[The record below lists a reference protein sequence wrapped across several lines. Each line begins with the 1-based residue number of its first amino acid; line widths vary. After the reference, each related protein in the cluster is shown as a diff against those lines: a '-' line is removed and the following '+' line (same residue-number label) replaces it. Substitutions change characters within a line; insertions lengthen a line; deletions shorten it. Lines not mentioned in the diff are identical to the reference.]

1 MSISGVLQ
9 ALLCAQIVLVT
20 IHAFTTTSLSP
31 QRAFSQ
37 GFALNNNDA
46 ADEQQQQQQQTIS
59 VEDQLF
65 LERFKRRRNE
75 AALKVQS
82 EKLRRP
88 PSNAT
93 YFQDPKNVIT
103 SILSGLL
110 QPHAPIP
117 LFGYEILYQSST
129 EHWQDVLRKSVGAP
143 IGTETELIY
152 RALSTS
158 MERGGH
164 NQFGILVG
172 LGTDHHRNNVVDV
185 AAAAASSS
193 ETAEQSSNNNDYYTI
208 EFPWDT
214 LDYYD
219 GTAWLECRL
228 RDKFSDEL
236 LCVLG
241 WSLEKSSDG
250 SWLIDGIDWQD
261 FRERYRPGV
270 GREEWE
276 RICG

>member
-1 MSISGVLQ
+1 MLCVKIFLSLHFSYGV
-9 ALLCAQIVLVT
+9 
-20 IHAFTTTSLSP
+20 HSF
-31 QRAFSQ
+31 
-37 GFALNNNDA
+37 
-46 ADEQQQQQQQTIS
+46 
-59 VEDQLF
+59 
-65 LERFKRRRNE
+65 
-75 AALKVQS
+75 
-82 EKLRRP
+82 
-88 PSNAT
+88 
-93 YFQDPKNVIT
+93 
-103 SILSGLL
+103 
-110 QPHAPIP
+110 
-117 LFGYEILYQSST
+117 
-129 EHWQDVLRKSVGAP
+129 QDVLRKSVGAP

-152 RALSTS
+152 RALCSS
-158 MERGGH
+158 MERKH

-172 LGTDHHRNNVVDV
+172 LGTDHNV
-185 AAAAASSS
+185 ATTSIT
-193 ETAEQSSNNNDYYTI
+193 ETKHENGNINRDGEGYYTI

-228 RDKFSDEL
+228 RDKQSDEL

-250 SWLIDGIDWQD
+250 SWLVGGIDWQD

>member
-1 MSISGVLQ
+1 MSIGGAAIV
-9 ALLCAQIVLVT
+9 LCAQMVLVT
-20 IHAFTTTSLSP
+20 VHAFTITVPSSRSLLLPSRWEKASP
-31 QRAFSQ
+31 RWTLSM
-37 GFALNNNDA
+37 GFAQNNHADA
-46 ADEQQQQQQQTIS
+46 QPQQQLS
-59 VEDQLF
+59 EEDQLF
-65 LERFKRRRNE
+65 LERFKRRRND
-75 AALKVQS
+75 AALKVES
-82 EKLRRP
+82 EKLKRP
-88 PSNAT
+88 PSNST

-103 SILSGLL
+103 SVLDGLL
-110 QPHAPIP
+110 AAHDPIP

-129 EHWQDVLRKSVGAP
+129 KHWQDVLRKSVGAP
-143 IGTETELIY
+143 EGTETELIY
-152 RALSTS
+152 RALSKS

-172 LGTDHHRNNVVDV
+172 LGTDHHNVVASD
-185 AAAAASSS
+185 SSS
-193 ETAEQSSNNNDYYTI
+193 EIHFNGYYTI

-228 RDKFSDEL
+228 RDRLSDEL

-261 FRERYRPGV
+261 FREKYRPGV